1 MTNSEYHKAVATL
14 TDRRI
19 LAAYRLYPN
28 NFIAH
33 DLLHGCRHFANRYTE
48 QQRQDFTRHIQ
59 QLERYG
65 DYDVGQL
72 LDILLGIYANPVDNK
87 RRAAL

>member
-1 MTNSEYHKAVATL
+1 MAIKKRPLSARQKM
-14 TDRRI
+14 I
-19 LAAYRLYPN
+19 N

-72 LDILLGIYANPVDNK
+72 LDILLGIYANPVDNT